1 MLIFR
6 NQSFYIR
13 VCSYLLILILKVS
26 SIFEQVF
33 VHFKVNYAIQWRS
46 LSFRS

>member
-13 VCSYLLILILKVS
+13 VCSQLLILILKVS
-26 SIFEQVF
+26 SIIFEQVF
-33 VHFKVNYAIQWRS
+33 VHLKVNYAIQWRS
-46 LSFRS
+46 LS